1 MDRKVLP
8 DELDD
13 VGMVVLLQDP
23 PLLQELLLL
32 LLREGDFAGF
42 HSHVRSRMALL
53 QKKNQKRVKSSLT
66 VFKRN
71 MPIFVHTLSH

>member
-1 MDRKVLP
+1 MPMDRKVLP

-53 QKKNQKRVKSSLT
+53 QKEPGKGQIIPHS
-66 VFKRN
+66 
-71 MPIFVHTLSH
+71 I